1 MKIFGS
7 KKNKFQVGQL
17 SKPDST
23 SSFESD
29 SLRDDAWDARY
40 FGLILELEEENS
52 SRYESQTLRILKDK
66 SFELSILNSKIKYQL
81 TRTGCTFHIYNSNG
95 FCIETSWTRMGW
107 RKASKIRALPNFFAA
122 SEADVQIDRTEY

>member
-1 MKIFGS
+1 MKIFES
-7 KKNKFQVGQL
+7 KKNKFQVQQL

-23 SSFESD
+23 SSLEND
-29 SLRDDAWDARY
+29 SLLDDAWDARY

-81 TRTGCTFHIYNSNG
+81 TRTGCTFYIYNSNG
-95 FCIETSWTRMGW
+95 FCTETSWTRMGW
-107 RKASKIRALPNFFAA
+107 RKGSKIKALPNFFAK
-122 SEADVQIDRTEY
+122 SEADAQIDRTI

>member
-1 MKIFGS
+1 MS
-7 KKNKFQVGQL
+7 PNT
-17 SKPDST
+17 D
-23 SSFESD
+23 EN

-81 TRTGCTFHIYNSNG
+81 TRTGCTFHIYNSKG
-95 FCIETSWTRMGW
+95 FCTETFWTRMGW
-107 RKASKIRALPNFFAA
+107 RRSSKIRALPNLFAK
-122 SEADVQIDRTEY
+122 SEADAQIDRTI

>member
-7 KKNKFQVGQL
+7 KKNTSQEEHL

-81 TRTGCTFHIYNSNG
+81 TRTGCTFQIYNSNG
-95 FCIETSWTRMGW
+95 FCTETCWTRIGW
-107 RKASKIRALPNFFAA
+107 RRASKIRALPNFFAK
-122 SEADVQIDRTEY
+122 SEADAQIDRTI

>member
-7 KKNKFQVGQL
+7 NKNTSQEEHL

-40 FGLILELEEENS
+40 FGLILELEEENA

-66 SFELSILNSKIKYQL
+66 SSSSHLIAFIPN
-81 TRTGCTFHIYNSNG
+81 RC
-95 FCIETSWTRMGW
+95 
-107 RKASKIRALPNFFAA
+107 ASGA
-122 SEADVQIDRTEY
+122 

>member
-7 KKNKFQVGQL
+7 KKNTSQEEHL
-17 SKPDST
+17 LKPDST
-23 SSFESD
+23 SSLESD

-66 SFELSILNSKIKYQL
+66 SFELSILNSQIKYQL
-81 TRTGCTFHIYNSNG
+81 TRTGCTFHIYNSKG
-95 FCIETSWTRMGW
+95 FCTETFWTRMGW
-107 RKASKIRALPNFFAA
+107 RRASKIRALPNFFAK
-122 SEADVQIDRTEY
+122 SEADAQIDRTI

>member
-1 MKIFGS
+1 MKIFGR
-7 KKNKFQVGQL
+7 KKNELHVEQL

-23 SSFESD
+23 SSLKND
-29 SLRDDAWDARY
+29 TLRDDAWDSRY

-81 TRTGCTFHIYNSNG
+81 TRTGCTFQIYSSNG
-95 FCIETSWTRMGW
+95 FCTETCWTRMGW
-107 RKASKIRALPNFFAA
+107 RKASKIRALPNFFAK
-122 SEADVQIDRTEY
+122 SEADVQIDRTI